1 MTYKLRIA
9 DLNPKRPERFDIR
22 PTPAQLE
29 QMRETLDLSALR
41 KVRLEGRLQARG
53 KHDWELTAHIGG
65 TTVQPCGVTLEPV
78 TTRIEEDIS
87 RIYLA
92 EWEDPEDSEVEMPG
106 DDRSEPLPATL
117 DLIEVTIEAL
127 SLALPLFPR
136 APDAELGEMIVTEPG
151 TTPLTQDALKPF
163 AGLAALKKKM
173 EE

>member
-29 QMRETLDLSALR
+29 QIRETLDLSALR
-41 KVRLEGRLQARG
+41 KVRLEGKLQVRG

-65 TTVQPCGVTLEPV
+65 TAVQPCGVTLEPV

-92 EWEDPEDSEVEMPG
+92 EWEDPEESEIEMP
-106 DDRSEPLPATL
+106 DDDTTEPLPATL

-127 SLALPLFPR
+127 SMMTGSFGTSCR
-136 APDAELGEMIVTEPG
+136 NGPDAPVLSLPIFS
-151 TTPLTQDALKPF
+151 TTSCPLTTAPKT
-163 AGLAALKKKM
+163 A
-173 EE
+173 